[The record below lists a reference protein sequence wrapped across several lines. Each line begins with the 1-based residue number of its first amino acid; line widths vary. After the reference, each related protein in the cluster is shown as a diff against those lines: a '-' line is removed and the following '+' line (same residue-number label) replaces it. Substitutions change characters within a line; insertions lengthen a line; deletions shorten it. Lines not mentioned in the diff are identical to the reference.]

1 MNSFFIFQE
10 LMEKPLRLKF
20 SERKDDES
28 GVGKKEEKEPNGQ
41 TEES

>member
-1 MNSFFIFQE
+1 MDR
-10 LMEKPLRLKF
+10 PLRLKF

-28 GVGKKEEKEPNGQ
+28 GGENKEEKEPDGQ